1 MEKCFFEAF
10 EGMDRLGP
18 GSKESTL
25 KALSMYKMR
34 NDNHSVLDIGCG
46 NGIHTMILAENMKN
60 SSILA
65 IDNHPSFID
74 NLNEKAKELGF
85 SNRVKGKCIS
95 MFEMHFEDNSFDL
108 IWSEGAIYIAGFENG
123 LRDWKRF
130 LKDDGYLTCS
140 EISWLVDSPS
150 QEIYEFW
157 HSEYPKMDT
166 IENKIK
172 QIENAGYTYKSH
184 FISPVT
190 DWTDNYYTP
199 LENNLNIMR
208 EKYIDNEIAQQVIA
222 ILQKE
227 IDLYKKY
234 KDEYSYVFYI
244 MTK

>member
-1 MEKCFFEAF
+1 MEKYFFEAF
-10 EGMDRLGP
+10 EGMNRLGP

-25 KALSMYKMR
+25 KAISMFSKTHEQI
-34 NDNHSVLDIGCG
+34 DILDIGCG
-46 NGIHTMILAENMKN
+46 NGIHTMILADEIQNA
-60 SSILA
+60 SILA
-65 IDNHPSFID
+65 IDNSNSFIET
-74 NLNEKAKELGF
+74 LNNKAKEHGL
-85 SNRVKGKCIS
+85 SDKVIGKCIS
-95 MFEMHFEDNSFDL
+95 MFEMPFEDKSFDL

-130 LKDDGYLTCS
+130 IKDGGYLICS

-150 QEIYEFW
+150 QEIYNFW
-157 HSEYPKMDT
+157 HSEYPEIDT
-166 IENKIK
+166 VENKIK

-208 EKYIDNEIAQQVIA
+208 EKYIENDTAQQVIG

>member
-1 MEKCFFEAF
+1 MEKYFFEAF

-46 NGIHTMILAENMKN
+46 NGIHTMILADEMKN
-60 SSILA
+60 ASILA
-65 IDNHPSFID
+65 IDNSKTFIE
-74 NLNEKAKELGF
+74 NLNNKAKEHGI
-85 SNRVKGKCIS
+85 SDKVIGKCIS
-95 MFEMHFEDNSFDL
+95 MFEMPFDDKSFDL

-130 LKDDGYLTCS
+130 IKDGGYLICS

-157 HSEYPKMDT
+157 NSEYPKMDT

-208 EKYIDNEIAQQVIA
+208 EKYIDNDTAQQVIG